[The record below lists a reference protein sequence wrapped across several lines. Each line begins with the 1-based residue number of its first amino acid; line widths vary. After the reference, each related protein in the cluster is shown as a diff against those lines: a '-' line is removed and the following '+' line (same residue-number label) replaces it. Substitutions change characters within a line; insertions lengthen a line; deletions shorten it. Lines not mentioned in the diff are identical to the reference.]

1 MVLYNPK
8 EWWKIIFAFHKSEVF
23 RMMTPGII
31 GIFIY
36 TGIVAYLENEVFHAT
51 FKNTTAIH
59 SLVGFVLSLLLVF
72 RTNTAYDR
80 WWDGRKIWGNIN
92 NDSRNLFLKLNA
104 ILKHPEDKDT
114 MRILISN
121 YAFAVKNHLQSKST
135 FDEIISVKNYESTAT
150 EDHINMPLKVM
161 SFIYQ
166 EIDYL
171 YQEKKITDVQ
181 LIYIKDECRSLL
193 DSLGACE
200 RIKNTPIPFSYNMFI
215 KKVIFLY
222 VFSMPIGFVREF
234 GYWAMPIVASLFY
247 VFSSIELIAEEIEDP
262 FGEDQNDL
270 PLEQICQNIRKQL
283 TDIQS
288 TNQIPNDA
296 Y

>member
-23 RMMTPGII
+23 KMMTPGII
-31 GIFIY
+31 AVFIY
-36 TGIVAYLENEVFHAT
+36 TGIVAYLENVVFHAT

-72 RTNTAYDR
+72 RTNTAYER
-80 WWDGRKIWGNIN
+80 WWEGRKLWGNIN

-104 ILKHPEDKDT
+104 LLTYPEDKDT
-114 MRILISN
+114 VRILITN
-121 YAFAVKNHLQSKST
+121 YAIAIKNHLQTNST
-135 FDEIISVKNYESTAT
+135 FDEMIAVKNYDPVKDAGNT
-150 EDHINMPLKVM
+150 NLPLKIM
-161 SFIYQ
+161 S
-166 EIDYL
+166 YL
-171 YQEKKITDVQ
+171 YTELEELRRDKKLTDTQ
-181 LIYIKDECRSLL
+181 LLYIKDECRSLV

-222 VFSMPIGFVREF
+222 VFTMPIGFVREF
-234 GYWAMPIVASLFY
+234 GYWAMPIVAALFY

-270 PLEQICQNIRKQL
+270 PLDQICKNIQNQL
-283 TDIQS
+283 TSIQ
-288 TNQIPNDA
+288 N
-296 Y
+296 